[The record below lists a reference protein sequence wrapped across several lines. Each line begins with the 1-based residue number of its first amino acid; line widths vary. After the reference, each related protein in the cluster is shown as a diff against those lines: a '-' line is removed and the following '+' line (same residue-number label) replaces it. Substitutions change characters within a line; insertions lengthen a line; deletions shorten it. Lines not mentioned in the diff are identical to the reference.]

1 MSLVRLNQVTKA
13 YGAKIVL
20 NEISWQIA
28 GDDRVGLIG
37 NNGSGKTTIFKL
49 ATGEIS
55 DYKGVVERAK
65 RARIG
70 YLHQEPE
77 FASNQKLREA
87 IRVAAFEHIQEMEKE
102 MEYLTERMSEVEDD
116 EEQADILDL
125 YARVQEKYEAH
136 GGYDYEHRIDSVLGG
151 MGFRPSDYELPVG
164 VLSGGQKGRAAI
176 AKLLLEEP
184 DLLLLDEPTNHLDLE
199 ATEWLEEFIKTEY
212 NGAVVVISHD
222 RYFLDRVV
230 TKIVEIQFGKIEEY
244 RGNYSKFVALKE
256 EKLLAQQRLYEQ
268 QQEEIEHNEEFIRKY
283 HAGQRSKEARGRQKM
298 LDRMELI
305 EKPKTENKRMKLVFN
320 AEIRG
325 GDDVLQLR
333 NVSKTYDNKTLFRD
347 LTLDLYRKDSLGIIG
362 PNGVGKTTL
371 LRLILGKET
380 STTGLVRLGYNLK
393 VGYYDQQLA
402 GLNAENTILD
412 EIWELRPKDNP
423 GEIRSYL
430 GKFLFGGDD
439 VFKKIRDLSGGEQ
452 SRVALAKLLL
462 DNANFLILDEPTN
475 HLDIASKEVL
485 EEALAEYPAT
495 MIIVSHDRYFLD
507 KVVNKILFM
516 ERDKVHLW
524 TGNYSAYQEHI
535 IEKRAAEIAR
545 IAEEKKRIAQEK
557 KKALIDAQRQASQE
571 SKEKKKKK
579 KKTPPKKWI
588 GI

>member
-1 MSLVRLNQVTKA
+1 MSLVRLDKVSKF
-13 YGAKIVL
+13 YGANIVL
-20 NEISWQIA
+20 NEVSWQIA
-28 GDDRVGLIG
+28 NDDRVGLIG
-37 NNGSGKTTIFKL
+37 NNGSGKTTLFKI
-49 ATGEIS
+49 ASGEMS
-55 DYKGVVERAK
+55 DFKGVLERAK

-77 FASNQKLREA
+77 FESNQKLREA
-87 IRVAAFEHIQEMEKE
+87 IRIAAFEHIQEMEKE
-102 MEYLTERMSEVEDD
+102 MDDLAEKMGNVKDD
-116 EEQADILDL
+116 EEQAEILDR
-125 YARVQEKYEAH
+125 YARVQERYEAH
-136 GGYDYEHRIDSVLGG
+136 GGYDYEHRIDQVLGG

-199 ATEWLEEFIKTEY
+199 ATEWLEDFIKTEY
-212 NGAVVVISHD
+212 NGAVVVVSHD

-230 TKIVEIQFGKIEEY
+230 TKIAEIQFGKLEEY
-244 RGNYSKFVALKE
+244 RGNYSKYVALKE

-298 LDRMELI
+298 LDSMDLI
-305 EKPKTENKRMKLVFN
+305 EKPRTENKRMKLAFN
-320 AEIRG
+320 TDVRG

-333 NVSKTYDNKTLFRD
+333 NVSKVYDNKTLFRD
-347 LTLDLYRKDSLGIIG
+347 LNLDLYRKDSLGIIG

-371 LRLILGKET
+371 LRMILGKET
-380 STTGLVRLGYNLK
+380 PTTGLVKVGYNLK
-393 VGYYDQQLA
+393 LGYYDQQLA
-402 GLNAENTILD
+402 GLNLNNTILD
-412 EIWELRPKDNP
+412 ELWQLRPKDTQ
-423 GEIRSYL
+423 GEVRSYL
-430 GKFLFGGDD
+430 GRFLFSGDD
-439 VFKKIRDLSGGEQ
+439 VFKKIGDLSGGEQ

-485 EEALAEYPAT
+485 EEALVEYPAT

-516 ERDKVHLW
+516 ERDRVHLW
-524 TGNYSAYQEHI
+524 VGNYSAYQEHI
-535 IEKRAAEIAR
+535 IEKRAEEIAR

-557 KKALIDAQRQASQE
+557 KRAEIEANRQE
-571 SKEKKKKK
+571 KERDKKKKK
-579 KKTPPKKWI
+579 KKSPPKKWI
-588 GI
+588 GV